1 MSYFRVISLLAIA
14 LTLYGGCCVFIVL
27 ISQLLGSLVADLGLH
42 LDLCSWMVVVAVG
55 LTPLTWL
62 GTPKVQTSF
71 VNMCTLIINIA

>member
-1 MSYFRVISLLAIA
+1 MLILGKFRVVSLLAIA

-27 ISQLLGSLVADLGLH
+27 ISQLLGSLVVDLGLH

-62 GTPKVQTSF
+62 GTPKVQRSS
-71 VNMCTLIINIA
+71 

>member
-1 MSYFRVISLLAIA
+1 MTSLLAIA

-27 ISQLLGSLVADLGLH
+27 ISQLLGSLVSDLGLE

-62 GTPKVQTSF
+62 GTPKVMRLSTIHD
-71 VNMCTLIINIA
+71 V

>member
-1 MSYFRVISLLAIA
+1 MTSLLAIA

-27 ISQLLGSLVADLGLH
+27 ISQLLGSLVSDLGLQ

-62 GTPKVQTSF
+62 GTPKVRDSPHSTRY
-71 VNMCTLIINIA
+71 VKT

>member
-62 GTPKVQTSF
+62 GTPKVQTSTIH
-71 VNMCTLIINIA
+71 MLTSEH

>member
-1 MSYFRVISLLAIA
+1 MTSLLAIA

-27 ISQLLGSLVADLGLH
+27 ISQLLGSLVAIATGLQ

-62 GTPKVQTSF
+62 GTPKVKRLSTIHY
-71 VNMCTLIINIA
+71 V

>member
-1 MSYFRVISLLAIA
+1 MRDPYPAIGERAVGRWGRVSSLVAIA

-62 GTPKVQTSF
+62 GTPKVQ
-71 VNMCTLIINIA
+71 